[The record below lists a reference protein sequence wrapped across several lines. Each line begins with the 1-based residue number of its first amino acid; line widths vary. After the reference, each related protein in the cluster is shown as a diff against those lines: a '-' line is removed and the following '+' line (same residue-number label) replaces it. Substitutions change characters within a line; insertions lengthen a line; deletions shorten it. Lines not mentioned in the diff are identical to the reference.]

1 MPAARPSSRV
11 DLPEPFSPTRKVTG
25 LLNPSRSSQRKV
37 GRVQGNSS
45 SLTPGFRSMAVRY
58 TGGPSRPPPFQPRR
72 QAGGVPA
79 PPAHGLQFGVE
90 LVDQGGALQPG
101 AIGAG
106 LVEHQAQVLAH
117 PVDREAKIELARH
130 YGLPAVVH

>member
-25 LLNPSRSSQRKV
+25 LLNSSRSSQRKV

-45 SLTPGFRSMAVRY
+45 SRTPAFRSMAVRY
-58 TGGPSRPPPFQPRR
+58 TGGPSLPPPFQPRR

-79 PPAHGLQFGVE
+79 PAAHGLYLGIE
-90 LVDQGGALQPG
+90 LVDQGGALQRG
-101 AIGAG
+101 AVGPG
-106 LVEHQAQVLAH
+106 LVKHQAQILAH
-117 PVDREAKIELARH
+117 PVDSKAEIELASGH
-130 YGLPAVVH
+130 